1 MTSMHMPKA
10 TMGTFTSELP
20 SMSHRLGLKD
30 SMLGSS
36 GHFKYPYGSY
46 DHYLH
51 EAGIDKQQATMASHT
66 ARCHADDQYNDDMNG
81 SDKYEEMRAPAL
93 HDRSSGSSH
102 DDDHGSNDQPSQS
115 IDYNSERFFD
125 DVFLQIS
132 PDYGCLV

>member
-10 TMGTFTSELP
+10 PMGTFTSELP

-36 GHFKYPYGSY
+36 GHFKYPYG
-46 DHYLH
+46 
-51 EAGIDKQQATMASHT
+51 
-66 ARCHADDQYNDDMNG
+66 
-81 SDKYEEMRAPAL
+81 
-93 HDRSSGSSH
+93 SH